1 MGKIYLRC
9 RTRDVETRFSAD
21 ATIHSAEDAFKIVL
35 SDVGCNAPELD
46 NHDIRMVDET
56 LNGTTSTIGWHSK
69 LRGIIDRESESA
81 EGGYAGLNIIEES
94 RPEGFD
100 TDQDGMP
107 DWWEQL
113 AGSNPTEAD
122 NNADPDRDG
131 YTLLEDY
138 LNWLAETHRIMGV
151 NAQTTIS
158 LQSLFAGFTKAPA
171 YSVQLVSGTATAN
184 ITDGN
189 LQIKTTDA
197 GLTAFDVTVT
207 DSEGTTMTRRVNVAA
222 SGDVETAVD
231 ILRRDNRPDEPVYNL
246 NGQRIDR
253 LQKGINIQNGK
264 KIVVR

>member
-1 MGKIYLRC
+1 M
-9 RTRDVETRFSAD
+9 
-21 ATIHSAEDAFKIVL
+21 L
-35 SDVGCNAPELD
+35 SDVGCNSPELD
-46 NHDIRMVDET
+46 NHDIRMIDET

-69 LRGIIDRESESA
+69 HRGIIDRESESA
-81 EGGYAGLNIIEES
+81 EGGFAGLNIYEAS
-94 RPEGFD
+94 RPVNYD
-100 TDQDGMP
+100 IDQDGMP
-107 DWWEQL
+107 DWWEL
-113 AGSNPTEAD
+113 LTGSNATDAD
-122 NNADPDRDG
+122 NNADPDGDG

-158 LQSLFAGFTKAPA
+158 LQSLFTGFTKSPA
-171 YSVQLVSGTATAN
+171 YSVQSVSGTATAN

-222 SGDVETAVD
+222 SGDAETAVD
-231 ILRRDNRPDEPVYNL
+231 ILRRDNPLDYPVYNL

-264 KIVVR
+264 KIVLK